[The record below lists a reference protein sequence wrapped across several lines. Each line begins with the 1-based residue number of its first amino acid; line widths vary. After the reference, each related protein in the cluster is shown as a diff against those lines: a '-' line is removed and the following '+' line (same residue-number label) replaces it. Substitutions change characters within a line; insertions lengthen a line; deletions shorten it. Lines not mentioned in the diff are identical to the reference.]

1 VSDPD
6 HSPDPD
12 HNSDPDPD
20 TGSGSDSDAGSG
32 PDSDSDPDSGPTPGR
47 KEFRDL
53 ASPEAAREAI
63 GSLDLTGEPE
73 TVPLSEAR
81 GRVLAER
88 IDAGIDVPG
97 FDRAAMDGYAV
108 RARDTFGADEADPAT
123 LELAGAVHA
132 GAEPGVT
139 VEPGTCVEVSTGA
152 VLPPGADAVVI
163 VERTDETGGG
173 RVRVRT
179 SVAPGDSVMVAGA
192 DIAAGSRALGP
203 GTRLTPREIGL
214 LSALGVDAVPVRG
227 RPRVG
232 IISTGDELVRPGGE
246 LNSDRG
252 EIHDVNSYT
261 IAAAV
266 REAGGEP
273 RLYPHAGDDDEE
285 MERLLSEAADDCDL
299 VLSSGSTSASAVD
312 VIYRVIERRGELLL
326 HGVAVKPGKPMLVG
340 RLDRSDGG
348 ESAYVGLPGYPV
360 SALTIFRTFV
370 APALRSAAGL
380 PEPETATVRGRMAV
394 RERYAEG
401 RLRYMPVGLLPA
413 AGRADAAGGDGDGGE
428 DGDGPAADDPGA
440 VDGDAR
446 DVPAEPDGRPLVYP
460 VDKGSGATTSLVE
473 ADGVVAVDP
482 DTEYLDAGE
491 TVAVELFSPDVRP
504 PTLLGVGEDDPAL
517 NRLLDRLD
525 RPRYLPVG
533 SREGLR
539 RLRDGLPDVAVTAG
553 PVQREV
559 ASVDLGGWVRDWG
572 LLVAAGNPAGIDG
585 LADLVDRELRLV
597 NRTTDS
603 GLRVSLADAAAALA
617 DERGVDRRDVVD
629 AIDGF
634 DFGTRAF
641 ESPARKVADG
651 AADAGVGLRA
661 TADRLG
667 LGFVPL
673 GRQTVRLHAAPDRT
687 GTDGVRALSAAL
699 GDLGGILDEL
709 PGFRPRD

>member
-1 VSDPD
+1 VSD
-6 HSPDPD
+6 
-12 HNSDPDPD
+12 
-20 TGSGSDSDAGSG
+20 
-32 PDSDSDPDSGPTPGR
+32 PGR

-123 LELAGAVHA
+123 LDLAGAVHA
-132 GAEPGVT
+132 GAEPDVR

-152 VLPPGADAVVI
+152 VLPPGADAVVM
-163 VERTDETGGG
+163 VERTDETGDG

-179 SVAPGDSVMVAGA
+179 SVAPGDSVMIAGA

-203 GTRLTPREIGL
+203 GTPLTPREIGL
-214 LSALGVDAVPVRG
+214 LSALGIDDVPVRG

-246 LNSDRG
+246 LNGDRG
-252 EIHDVNSYT
+252 EIYDVNSYT

-273 RLYPHAGDDDEE
+273 RLYPHAGDDDDE

-401 RLRYMPVGLLPA
+401 RLRFMPVGLLPA
-413 AGRADAAGGDGDGGE
+413 AGRGAE
-428 DGDGPAADDPGA
+428 DGDADDGPAGPDDP
-440 VDGDAR
+440 
-446 DVPAEPDGRPLVYP
+446 PLVYP

-491 TVAVELFSPDVRP
+491 AVTVELFSPDVRP

-559 ASVDLGGWVRDWG
+559 ASVDLGGWERDWG
-572 LLVAAGNPAGIDG
+572 LLVPAGNPARIDG
-585 LADLVDRELRLV
+585 LADLVDRDLRLV

-661 TADRLG
+661 TADRLD

-687 GTDGVRALSAAL
+687 DTEGVGALAAALDDLDGV
-699 GDLGGILDEL
+699 LDGL
-709 PGFRPRD
+709 AGFGPRG